1 LRPAVE
7 SPTSDGPENTTMPVP
22 ENMTMRGAAGSAP
35 DAGLGVTAGG
45 RSALLALEEVA
56 SACATSAAP
65 ASAMA
70 AARKQ
75 EERRAL
81 IHPSCTGGAEKQRT
95 DGRALAAAQRA
106 GV

>member
-1 LRPAVE
+1 
-7 SPTSDGPENTTMPVP
+7 
-22 ENMTMRGAAGSAP
+22 
-35 DAGLGVTAGG
+35 
-45 RSALLALEEVA
+45 
-56 SACATSAAP
+56 
-65 ASAMA
+65 MA